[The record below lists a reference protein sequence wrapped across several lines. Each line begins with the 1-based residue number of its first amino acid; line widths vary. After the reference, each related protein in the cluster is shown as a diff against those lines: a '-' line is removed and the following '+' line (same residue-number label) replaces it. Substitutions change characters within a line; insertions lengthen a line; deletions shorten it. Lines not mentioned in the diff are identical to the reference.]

1 MLRHEIYVDSL
12 DYAEVLQL
20 HAAYEYITV
29 TDVVD

>member
-20 HAAYEYITV
+20 HAVYESITAA
-29 TDVVD
+29 DVVD